1 MRNGT
6 VPRRK
11 PGRTTTAPGHGHST
25 AARLPSV
32 DAGPTGSAAPVKPS
46 WTFLTNH
53 AHVLLCVAKQPG
65 MRMREVARSVGVT
78 ERCVQRIL
86 AELEDAGYIT
96 RVHQGRRNHYAV
108 HADLPLRH
116 PAERH
121 QQVSSLLKLV
131 RGRPRSD
138 RDEEA

>member
-1 MRNGT
+1 VRERT
-6 VPRRK
+6 PK
-11 PGRTTTAPGHGHST
+11 RTTDAPGPEGPT
-25 AARLPSV
+25 AAYPPTV
-32 DAGPTGSAAPVKPS
+32 DKSPTGSSAPAKTA

-86 AELEDAGYIT
+86 TELEGAGYVT
-96 RVHQGRRNHYAV
+96 RVHQGRRNHYEV
-108 HADLPLRH
+108 HAELPLRH

-131 RGRPRSD
+131 LGGPGSD

>member
-1 MRNGT
+1 MRRDA
-6 VPRRK
+6 V
-11 PGRTTTAPGHGHST
+11 PGRTSKQPTDAPGPGGSL
-25 AARLPSV
+25 AVRLPTT
-32 DAGPTGSAAPVKPS
+32 DKGPTGSTASAKPA

-53 AHVLLCVAKQPG
+53 AHILLCVAKQPG

-86 AELEDAGYIT
+86 TELEGAGYVT
-96 RVHQGRRNHYAV
+96 RVHQGRRNHYEV

-121 QQVSSLLKLV
+121 QQVSTLLKLV
-131 RGRPRSD
+131 LGGPGSD
-138 RDEEA
+138 RDEEE